1 MVLGGRI
8 VRRLLV
14 MVALISIVVRNI
26 ILRGIAGECFMFMT
40 GVAVVHAGDMIVT
53 GVIYMPNGMQ

>member
-1 MVLGGRI
+1 MLQRGKKEV
-8 VRRLLV
+8 
-14 MVALISIVVRNI
+14 STERNM
-26 ILRGIAGECFMFMT
+26 ILRRIPGECFMFMT